1 MADGEEGMTGAPVN
15 GEEGVTGAPV
25 DGDDAGD
32 VTGDHGAEI
41 AGIAG
46 EDDIPPAPLWAM
58 KIRMHSLRR
67 LEPGEEGRIRRR
79 LGDDDDALYF
89 IDDGPDHCMVGRR
102 VGQAPDGCVYCLVA
116 RISLDRYTDL
126 LDGDVDRM
134 DAFADAK
141 DISLCGVFEADE
153 DVSNVL
159 LVQHYRRARDVPEDY
174 LPSSP
179 YLEFTDPDDED

>member
-1 MADGEEGMTGAPVN
+1 MAEGEEGMTGAPAC
-15 GEEGVTGAPV
+15 GAEAMTGATV
-25 DGDDAGD
+25 DGDDGD
-32 VTGDHGAEI
+32 VTGDHGSET

-46 EDDIPPAPLWAM
+46 EDDIPRAPLWAM
-58 KIRMHSLRR
+58 RIRMHSLRR

-79 LGDDDDALYF
+79 LGDDDDLYF

-116 RISLDRYTDL
+116 RISLDSYTDL
-126 LDGDVDRM
+126 LDGDVDFT
-134 DAFADAK
+134 DAFTDAK

-159 LVQHYRRARDVPEDY
+159 LVQHYRRPRDVPEDY

>member
-1 MADGEEGMTGAPVN
+1 LLVTALTIPTAGGQVSFEASRRRRKRGTDVADS
-15 GEEGVTGAPV
+15 
-25 DGDDAGD
+25 D
-32 VTGDHGAEI
+32 
-41 AGIAG
+41 

-58 KIRMHSLRR
+58 RIRMHSLRR

-102 VGQAPDGCVYCLVA
+102 VGHAPDGCVYCLVA

-126 LDGDVDRM
+126 VDGDVDRTE
-134 DAFADAK
+134 AFADAR

-153 DVSNVL
+153 SASNVF
-159 LVQHYRRARDVPEDY
+159 LVQHYGRPHDLPDDY

-179 YLEFTDPDDED
+179 YLEFTDNPNEED